1 MQTNIYPTEILALH
15 DVVFVTTYNYIK
27 NLKYCNY
34 ESLLYTALE
43 ILEVVFQIFRN
54 NNMFIERDIT
64 VQPEQ
69 EGCPPAPASGYSIY
83 YSKYSLAAL
92 KRPIS

>member
-1 MQTNIYPTEILALH
+1 MICRRIIYPTEILALR
-15 DVVFVTTYNYIK
+15 DVVFITTYNYIK

-54 NNMFIERDIT
+54 NNLFIERDIIR
-64 VQPEQ
+64 QPEP
-69 EGCPPAPASGYSIY
+69 EGCPPVPASVC

-92 KRPIS
+92 KSPIS